1 MSDGPTGHEFDNR
14 RHLGH
19 RSWQEQ
25 CMMGEGDEGK
35 TREQLVDE
43 VRAFRAETAALRGRV
58 ACLEA
63 VEQFLARLLDRTPAP
78 FYVTD
83 RDGRPRLV
91 NRAWEELWGLPR
103 EEVVGRTADE
113 IFPPELARLLWD
125 QNQQVLETAAPIEFE
140 EIVTAADGR
149 HYLQTVKFPLRDA
162 DGRIEAVGGISF
174 DVTERKRTELA
185 LEESRRRLE
194 ALFDNTLDAMWLL
207 DDEGRFVDANPA
219 VYALLGYSREE
230 FLRMSIADVVTVQD
244 QGLARDL
251 WHTFLTRGRL
261 SGEFTQVRK
270 DGSTLEV
277 NYRAVAHILP
287 GLHLLVNRDITET
300 KKVQAERDRLLRQLR
315 LQIDR
320 LPLAYIMVDTDGRV
334 LEWNPAAEQM
344 FGYTKEEALGRESL
358 DLIVPPAARDH
369 VQGVVRPV
377 PAGDTHV
384 TCINENWTRDGR
396 IITCEW
402 FNTLLSDANGQYAGR
417 IGVAHDIG
425 DRKRAKAALRRYAE
439 RARILSRLVVEV
451 QEQERRHLARELHDE
466 IGQTFTAIRI
476 NLDAIKRTCSAL
488 ELPRLEECIGIVDG
502 AIDQVH
508 GLALDLRPAML
519 DDLGL
524 VATLR
529 WYLDQQAQ
537 RVGYRA
543 QFAAEPAEIGL
554 SLTAATAVFRVAQEA
569 LTNIARH
576 ARARRVRI
584 SLRLRDGTLRLVV
597 RDDGVG
603 FDPEATLRRRS
614 GGRGLGLPGMRER
627 ASWLGGRFAVRS
639 TPGQGTKVRLTL
651 PLKAAHEGA

>member
-1 MSDGPTGHEFDNR
+1 M
-14 RHLGH
+14 
-19 RSWQEQ
+19 
-25 CMMGEGDEGK
+25 
-35 TREQLVDE
+35 
-43 VRAFRAETAALRGRV
+43 
-58 ACLEA
+58 
-63 VEQFLARLLDRTPAP
+63 
-78 FYVTD
+78 
-83 RDGRPRLV
+83 
-91 NRAWEELWGLPR
+91 
-103 EEVVGRTADE
+103 
-113 IFPPELARLLWD
+113 
-125 QNQQVLETAAPIEFE
+125 
-140 EIVTAADGR
+140 
-149 HYLQTVKFPLRDA
+149 RDA
-162 DGRIEAVGGISF
+162 DGHIEAVGGMSF

-194 ALFDNTLDAMWLL
+194 AIFDNTLDAMWLL

-261 SGEFTQVRK
+261 SGEVTQVRK

-300 KKVQAERDRLLRQLR
+300 KKVQAKHDRLLRQLR

-344 FGYTKEEALGRESL
+344 FGYTKEEAMGRESL

-402 FNTLLSDANGQYAGR
+402 FNTLLSDANGQYARASAWHTTSVTASGR
-417 IGVAHDIG
+417 RRRSGDTRNARVSSPGWSSRSRSRSGVTSPGNSMTRSARPSPRSG
-425 DRKRAKAALRRYAE
+425 STWMRSRGPAAPL
-439 RARILSRLVVEV
+439 
-451 QEQERRHLARELHDE
+451 
-466 IGQTFTAIRI
+466 
-476 NLDAIKRTCSAL
+476 
-488 ELPRLEECIGIVDG
+488 LPRLEECIGIVDG

-584 SLRLRDGTLRLVV
+584 SLRLRDGALRLVV

-614 GGRGLGLPGMRER
+614 GGRGLGLLGMRER
-627 ASWLGGRFAVRS
+627 ASWLGGRVAVRS